1 MAIRPIGPSVPP
13 ALQPLLNE
21 MRDASIELTTP
32 TFPHLVFA
40 TTTALQPPAA
50 DYQNCIYFNTT
61 IKRLAV
67 SDGANWLRM
76 DTGAAI

>member
-1 MAIRPIGPSVPP
+1 MAIRPIGPDVP
-13 ALQPLLNE
+13 AVLQPLLNE
-21 MRDASIELTTP
+21 MRDAAGEQANP
-32 TFPHLVFA
+32 TYPHLVFA
-40 TTTALQPPAA
+40 TTTALQPSAA

-67 SDGANWLRM
+67 SDGTNWLRM

>member
-1 MAIRPIGPSVPP
+1 MIRPVGPEVPP
-13 ALQPLLNE
+13 ALRGLLTE
-21 MRDASIELTTP
+21 LRDAVVELQTP
-32 TFPHLVFA
+32 TYPHPLFS

-50 DYQNCIYFNTT
+50 RYPGCVYFNTT

-67 SDGANWLRM
+67 SDGTNWLRM